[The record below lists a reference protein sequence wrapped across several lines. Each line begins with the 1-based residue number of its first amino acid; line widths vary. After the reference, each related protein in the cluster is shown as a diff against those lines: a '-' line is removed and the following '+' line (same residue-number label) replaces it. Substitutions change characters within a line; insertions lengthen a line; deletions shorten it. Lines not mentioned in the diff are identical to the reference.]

1 MPYHMQRTAGR
12 TRSRLP
18 SRVEGEIAS
27 YRRRSGWLISH
38 QGNQQRGKAL
48 HCPSDKHSQQLGP
61 GASVW
66 EGQSRTQGAG
76 EAGTQDLQ
84 TQENSQLEWSDYS
97 LHSIPCR
104 TLTILAGL
112 SFAISLVSLQPGNT
126 NTTLLYF
133 QGCIVCPSAILY
145 FSSCGSVFGILKFP
159 VIMKRSFYPIA
170 ISKRQPLLI
179 EKH

>member
-1 MPYHMQRTAGR
+1 MPVIEGGQGGSLVTRETSRGGKPFTAPVISTVNSWGQGQACGKVSLVR
-12 TRSRLP
+12 
-18 SRVEGEIAS
+18 RVQGKQALRI
-27 YRRRSGWLISH
+27 YR
-38 QGNQQRGKAL
+38 Q
-48 HCPSDKHSQQLGP
+48 
-61 GASVW
+61 
-66 EGQSRTQGAG
+66 
-76 EAGTQDLQ
+76 
-84 TQENSQLEWSDYS
+84 QENSQLEWSDYS

-133 QGCIVCPSAILY
+133 QGCRVCPSAILY

-170 ISKRQPLLI
+170 ISKR
-179 EKH
+179 